1 MPDLPNP
8 DIPNSDIPNT
18 DNSGSDV
25 KGKQNDKPAEAE
37 KQLTT
42 SLQYLGFDF
51 GEKRI
56 GVAVGQSGTCTANP
70 LVVVR
75 NINGRPEWDVIDALI
90 QEWQPEALI
99 VGLPLTEDGEI
110 QRQTTLAKSFS
121 KHLRRRFKLE
131 VHLCDER
138 YSSNEASR
146 IIADNR
152 KNQNR
157 RRAKHEDTDTVAA
170 ALILEQWLN
179 DTKTQ

>member
-8 DIPNSDIPNT
+8 ET
-18 DNSGSDV
+18 E
-25 KGKQNDKPAEAE
+25 GKQNDKPAVAV
-37 KQLTT
+37 KPPATA
-42 SLQYLGFDF
+42 LQYLGFDF

-70 LVVVR
+70 LVAVR

-110 QRQTTLAKSFS
+110 QRQTSLAKSFS
-121 KHLRRRFKLE
+121 KHLRRRFKLT

-157 RRAKHEDTDTVAA
+157 RRAKHEDSDTVAA

-179 DTKTQ
+179 DSTRES